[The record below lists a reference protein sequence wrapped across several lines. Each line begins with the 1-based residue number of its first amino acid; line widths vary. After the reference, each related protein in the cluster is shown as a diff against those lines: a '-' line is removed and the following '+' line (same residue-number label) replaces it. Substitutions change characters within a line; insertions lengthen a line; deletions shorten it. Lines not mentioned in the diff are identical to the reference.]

1 MSTTFGVRIPST
13 GEIVEVARRVGIGN
27 GKVKLT
33 WTNELGEF
41 LPNDTEVMAMDNG
54 QQGINTAGDIHF
66 QIRKQNEMSMLDDI
80 DEVREARK
88 ELRYAD
94 VLGKIFGW

>member
-13 GEIVEVARRVGIGN
+13 GEIIEVARRVGIGN
-27 GKVKLT
+27 REVELT

-41 LPNDTEVMAMDNG
+41 LPNDTEVIAMDNS

-66 QIRKQNEMSMLDDI
+66 QIRKQNEI
-80 DEVREARK
+80 KEDEDGVYERARK
-88 ELRYAD
+88 
-94 VLGKIFGW
+94 GIFGETK